1 MAKFCKFCGANFGEG
16 DAFCPGCGAAADAQ
30 EIQQSQN
37 QYAPPPQDQ
46 YAQPQGQYAPPPQ
59 GQYAQPQGQYAPQ
72 YDQYG
77 QPMQNQY
84 APQQQAYVIPQLKLT
99 KQHLLIIIIAIV
111 AIVAVLLII
120 NLTKDDDSKSRG
132 GKSSGTVQNED
143 ENDGETGVFEFSS
156 LDDLPF
162 GTMSIN
168 EIAEKY
174 GTPNSASISSEEGD
188 KVIPRLSYDNAA
200 IAFSPMDASKF
211 SSTGKTNG
219 GEGEIELKSQDWDL
233 QMEIMNVYID
243 GSGSAKIP
251 DGLEFGKSTKDDVIA
266 AYGNPGNELG
276 GEGGAFTYL
285 IYDHIFSGV
294 DGQITFIFD
303 SSGLLDSI
311 MAKCY

>member
-46 YAQPQGQYAPPPQ
+46 YAQPQGQYAP
-59 GQYAQPQGQYAPQ
+59 Q

-77 QPMQNQY
+77 QPIQNQY

-120 NLTKDDDSKSRG
+120 NLTKDDD
-132 GKSSGTVQNED
+132 GKSSGGKNSGTVMDED
-143 ENDGETGVFEFSS
+143 GVFEFSS
-156 LDDLPF
+156 LDDLPL
-162 GTMSIN
+162 GTMSVN
-168 EIAEKY
+168 EIAETY
-174 GTPNSASISSEEGD
+174 GTPDSAFFHYSEGD
-188 KVIPRLSYDNAA
+188 TEVVPMISYANAE
-200 IAFSPMDASKF
+200 ISFGFMDVSKF
-211 SSTGKTNG
+211 SSIGKTNG
-219 GEGEIELKSQDWDL
+219 GEGEIELKTKDWDL

-251 DGLEFGKSTKDDVIA
+251 GGLEFGKSTKDDVIA
-266 AYGNPGNELG
+266 VYGNPIDEFNGS
-276 GEGGAFTYL
+276 EGRVY
-285 IYDHIFSGV
+285 ISYDHTFSGV
-294 DGQITFIFD
+294 DGELMLIFD
-303 SSGLLDSI
+303 SSGLLDTI
-311 MAKCY
+311 MAMPSY